1 MVQCDACSKWYH
13 TMCIGVGVKHFDDEA
28 KFYCCQTQVEDEQF
42 EYVLLESTSICV
54 ISEIN
59 HRVVSSVRGKRRSI
73 LKMTDIKT
81 LWPNGGISDAVIDFF
96 VW

>member
-1 MVQCDACSKWYH
+1 MHAQSGIIPCAL
-13 TMCIGVGVKHFDDEA
+13 VKHFDDEA

-59 HRVVSSVRGKRRSI
+59 HGVVSSVRGKRRSI

-81 LWPNGGISDAVIDFF
+81 L
-96 VW
+96 